1 MKKTLL
7 LMWAFVMSIVAG
19 FAQTA
24 TFDFTNPTGLT
35 PSVTPDAVKS
45 TTGVDVT
52 GKVFTDGDV
61 AFVAT
66 KGTNGARVWTAEVK
80 TETETTYAYDL
91 RVYKNGGTIT
101 ITAPS
106 PITKIDFGSSTVL
119 ATVKVG
125 TLTGTVWTGSANQV
139 VFTMTGTNKIKTVT
153 VTYGEGG
160 TEGGEGGTE
169 GGEGGTGEGG
179 TGEGGTGEGGT
190 GEGGT
195 EATTLWSESFAT
207 SLGAFTADD
216 KVLPSALTYVWSYDT
231 RGYAKASAYKS
242 ANYAAE
248 SWLISPELNCASA
261 SDLQLSFS
269 HCMGYG
275 DATRWSTDCK
285 VYVRAGE
292 TATWEEATVSAYP
305 ASDGGNWKWTDATV
319 DIAKFAGKKLQFAFV
334 YTSTDAAACTWEVK
348 NVNITGKGSI
358 GEPVV
363 VVPEYNSLTELKAAV
378 SASAT
383 AAKFNFTNLLV
394 TAVAQKGTNYS
405 VYVND
410 GTEAFLFYGTGVPN
424 CKKGDKISGSLTGE
438 LKNYYGTYEL
448 QAISSYETVTVSSS
462 DNEVVPVAKTIAELI
477 SGTATYADQSLLVK
491 LTDVR
496 FGAAALTSSAVS
508 MAQEDEVSGDDV
520 VMNLYDS
527 FGTVTSYVFNTEWP
541 CDVVGIVA
549 YRNGAPVIYPL
560 SEDDITIKSTLKDP
574 ELSWMAKSEE
584 VVYREGQTTFVMNKA
599 KSKSDAAITYESSN
613 TDAATID
620 ATGNITVV
628 GPGITTLTASV
639 ARTAT
644 YLEDVATATLYV
656 RSEGT
661 GEIGN
666 PYLTVDAICLNDGIT
681 KDDYVWVKATIMGII
696 SNTSTGAYSKI
707 EDLTEIVAT
716 NLAVGDGHDYLA
728 VQLPTGAV
736 RTALNL
742 KDNPSN
748 QGKEVWLLGQM
759 VKYCGVAGL
768 KNVKDYSFNGT
779 PVTSVGN
786 VITSEGNAPAVI
798 YTIDGVRQSKAV
810 KGFNIING
818 KKVIVK

>member
-35 PSVTPDAVKS
+35 PSVDPNPEASKGIVINDSTFTSGDVSLTVTKGSSDAVLFTKS
-45 TTGVDVT
+45 D
-52 GKVFTDGDV
+52 GKSY
-61 AFVAT
+61 
-66 KGTNGARVWTAEVK
+66 EM
-80 TETETTYAYDL
+80 
-91 RVYKNGGTIT
+91 RVYGNATTQGTIT

-106 PITKIDFGSSTVL
+106 PITKVEFVKGSKFGLSVTD
-119 ATVKVG
+119 G
-125 TLTGTVWTGSANQV
+125 TLTSTTWTGAANTI
-139 VFTMTGTNKIKTVT
+139 VFTANSRSDIASIT

-160 TEGGEGGTE
+160 TGEGGGEE
-169 GGEGGTGEGG
+169 GGGSEGGSE
-179 TGEGGTGEGGT
+179 
-190 GEGGT
+190 

-231 RGYAKASAYKS
+231 RGYAKATAYKNS
-242 ANYAAE
+242 TNYAAE
-248 SWLISPELNCASA
+248 SWFISPELNCASA
-261 SDLQLSFS
+261 TDLQLSFT
-269 HCMGYG
+269 HCMGFG
-275 DATRWSTDCK
+275 NTALWSTACK

-292 TATWEEATVSAYP
+292 TAAWEEATVSAYP
-305 ASDGGNWKWTDATV
+305 DGSKNWQWTDATV

-520 VMNLYDS
+520 VMKLYDS

-656 RSEGT
+656 RSEGEGT
-661 GEIGN
+661 IAN
-666 PYLTVDAICLNDGIT
+666 PYLTVDAISLNDGIT

-707 EDLTEIVAT
+707 EDLTEDKIVAT

-728 VQLPTGAV
+728 VQLPAGDI

-742 KDNPSN
+742 KDTPDN
-748 QGKEVWLLGQM
+748 QGKTVWLLGQM
-759 VKYCGVAGL
+759 MKYCGVPGL
-768 KNVKDYSFNGT
+768 KNVKDYSFNGV
-779 PVTSVGN
+779 PVTSVGS
-786 VITSEGNAPAVI
+786 VITSEGNAPAAI
-798 YTIDGVRQSKAV
+798 YTLDGVRQSKAV

>member
-35 PSVTPDAVKS
+35 PSVKPASDPSKGIVINDETFTSGDVSLTVTKGSSDAVLFTKVDGKS
-45 TTGVDVT
+45 Y
-52 GKVFTDGDV
+52 
-61 AFVAT
+61 
-66 KGTNGARVWTAEVK
+66 EM
-80 TETETTYAYDL
+80 
-91 RVYKNGGTIT
+91 RVYGNATTQGTIT

-106 PITKIDFGSSTVL
+106 PITKVEFVKGSKFGLSVTD
-119 ATVKVG
+119 G
-125 TLTGTVWTGSANQV
+125 TLTSTTWTGAANTI
-139 VFTMTGTNKIKTVT
+139 VFTANSRSDIASIT

-160 TEGGEGGTE
+160 TGEGGGEE
-169 GGEGGTGEGG
+169 GGGSEGGSE
-179 TGEGGTGEGGT
+179 
-190 GEGGT
+190 

-231 RGYAKASAYKS
+231 RGYAKATAYKNS
-242 ANYAAE
+242 TNYAAE
-248 SWLISPELNCASA
+248 SWFISPELNCASA
-261 SDLQLSFS
+261 TDLQLSFT
-269 HCMGYG
+269 HCMGFG
-275 DATRWSTDCK
+275 NTALWSTACK

-292 TATWEEATVSAYP
+292 TAAWEEATVSAYP
-305 ASDGGNWKWTDATV
+305 DGSKNWQWTDATV

-656 RSEGT
+656 RSEGEGT
-661 GEIGN
+661 IAN
-666 PYLTVDAICLNDGIT
+666 PYLTVDAISLNDGIT

-707 EDLTEIVAT
+707 EDLTEDKIVAT

-728 VQLPTGAV
+728 VQLPAGDI

-742 KDNPSN
+742 KDTPDN
-748 QGKEVWLLGQM
+748 QGKTVWLLGQM
-759 VKYCGVAGL
+759 MKYCGVPGL
-768 KNVKDYSFNGT
+768 KNVKDYSFNGV
-779 PVTSVGN
+779 PVTSVGS
-786 VITSEGNAPAVI
+786 VITSEGNAPAAI
-798 YTIDGVRQSKAV
+798 YTLDGVRQSKAV

>member
-35 PSVTPDAVKS
+35 PSITPSEGAS
-45 TTGVDVT
+45 TGVNVEDRTFTNNNVSISWATIDGTTTNGTKVWT
-52 GKVFTDGDV
+52 GK
-61 AFVAT
+61 
-66 KGTNGARVWTAEVK
+66 KSI
-80 TETETTYAYDL
+80 DL
-91 RVYKNGGTIT
+91 RVYKNQTMT
-101 ITAPS
+101 ITAPKA
-106 PITKIDFGSSTVL
+106 ITSITFTGSD
-119 ATVKVG
+119 VKDASMSVSEG
-125 TLTGTVWTGSANQV
+125 TFTNKVWTGSATSV
-139 VFTMTGTNKIKTVT
+139 VFTVNATLKINTIT

-160 TEGGEGGTE
+160 TGEGGEGGEGGTE
-169 GGEGGTGEGG
+169 V
-179 TGEGGTGEGGT
+179 
-190 GEGGT
+190 
-195 EATTLWSESFAT
+195 TTLWSESFAT

-269 HCMGYG
+269 HCMGHG

-305 ASDGGNWKWTDATV
+305 ASDGDNWKWTNATV
-319 DIAKFAGKKLQFAFV
+319 DIAKFAGQKLQFAFV
-334 YTSTDAAACTWEVK
+334 YTSTEAAACNWEVK
-348 NVNITGKGSI
+348 DVVITGKGSI

-363 VVPEYNSLTELKAAV
+363 TVPEYNSIAALKAAA

-394 TAVAQKGTNYS
+394 TAVVQKGTNYS
-405 VYVND
+405 VYVSD
-410 GTEAFLFYGTGVPN
+410 GTEAFLFYGTGTPN
-424 CKKGDKISGSLTGE
+424 CKAGDKISGSLTGE
-438 LKNYYGTYEL
+438 IVNFYGTDEL
-448 QAISSYETVTVSSS
+448 QAITSYETVTVASS
-462 DNEVVPVAKTIAELI
+462 DNEVVPVVKTVEELLN
-477 SGTATYADQSLLVK
+477 GAATYADQSILVK
-491 LTDVR
+491 LVDVR
-496 FGAAALTSSAVS
+496 FTANALTSKAVGMS
-508 MAQEDEVSGDDV
+508 QSDADEVNEST
-520 VMNLYDS
+520 MNLYDS
-527 FGTVTSYVFNTEWP
+527 FGVLTNYTFNTEFP

-549 YRNGAPVIYPL
+549 YRSGAPVIYPL
-560 SEDDITIKSTLKDP
+560 SEEDITIKSTLKDP
-574 ELSWMAKSEE
+574 ELAWTVPTE
-584 VVYREGQTTFVMNKA
+584 VVFYKEGTEIPVVTEA
-599 KSKSDAAITYESSN
+599 TSKSDAAITYESSN
-613 TDAATID
+613 TNVATID
-620 ATGNITVV
+620 AEGKITVV
-628 GPGITTLTASV
+628 GIGITTLKASV
-639 ARTAT
+639 ARTST
-644 YLEDVATATLYV
+644 YLEDEATATLYV

-696 SNTSTGAYSKI
+696 SDTNTGAYSKI
-707 EDLTEIVAT
+707 EDLTEDKIVAT

-728 VQLPTGAV
+728 VQLPKGAV
-736 RTALNL
+736 RDALNL
-742 KDNPSN
+742 KDNPGN
-748 QGKEVWLLGQM
+748 KGKEVWLLGQM
-759 VKYCGVAGL
+759 MKYCGVPGL
-768 KNVKDYSFNGT
+768 KNVKDYSFNGV
-779 PVTSVGN
+779 PVTSVGS

>member
-24 TFDFTNPTGLT
+24 TFDFTNPKGLT
-35 PSVTPDAVKS
+35 PSVTPSEGTSTGVNVENQTFTNNNVSISWAGIEGTT
-45 TTGVDVT
+45 TTGTKVWT
-52 GKVFTDGDV
+52 G
-61 AFVAT
+61 T
-66 KGTNGARVWTAEVK
+66 KG
-80 TETETTYAYDL
+80 YDL
-91 RVYKNGGTIT
+91 RVYQNQTMT
-101 ITAPS
+101 ITAPKA
-106 PITKIDFGSSTVL
+106 ITSITFTGSD
-119 ATVKVG
+119 VKDGSVSVSEG
-125 TLTGTVWTGSANQV
+125 TFSNKVWTGSASTV
-139 VFTMTGTNKIKTVT
+139 VFTVSATLKINTIT
-153 VTYGEGG
+153 VTYGAGEGG
-160 TEGGEGGTE
+160 GEAGGGEGGSE
-169 GGEGGTGEGG
+169 
-179 TGEGGTGEGGT
+179 
-190 GEGGT
+190 

-269 HCMGYG
+269 HCMGFG

-305 ASDGGNWKWTDATV
+305 DGSKYWQWTDATV

-438 LKNYYGTYEL
+438 IVDFYGTDEL
-448 QAISSYETVTVSSS
+448 KAITSYETVTVASS
-462 DNEVVPVAKTIAELI
+462 DNEVVPVVKTVEELR
-477 SGTATYADQSLLVK
+477 SGVATYADQSILVK
-491 LTDVR
+491 LVDVR
-496 FGAAALTSSAVS
+496 FAANALTSRAVP
-508 MAQEDEVSGDDV
+508 MTQTDADEVNEFT
-520 VMNLYDS
+520 MNLYDS
-527 FGTVTSYVFNTEWP
+527 FGVLASYTFNTEFP

-549 YRNGAPVIYPL
+549 YRDGAPVIYPL

-613 TDAATID
+613 TNVATIN
-620 ATGNITVV
+620 AEGKITVV
-628 GPGITTLTASV
+628 GTGITTLKASV

-644 YLEDVATATLYV
+644 YLEDEATATLYV

-666 PYLTVDAICLNDGIT
+666 PYLTVDAISLNDGIA
-681 KDDYVWVKATIMGII
+681 KDDYVWVKGTIMGII

-707 EDLTEIVAT
+707 EDLTEDKIVAT

-728 VQLPTGAV
+728 VQLSKGAV
-736 RTALNL
+736 RDALNL
-742 KDNPSN
+742 KDNPAN
-748 QGKEVWLLGQM
+748 QGKEVWLLGKM
-759 VKYCGVAGL
+759 AKYCGVAGL
-768 KNVKDYSFNGT
+768 KEVMDYSFNGK
-779 PVTSVGN
+779 PVTSVGS

>member
-24 TFDFTNPTGLT
+24 TFNFTNPKGLT
-35 PSVTPDAVKS
+35 PSVDPNPEASKGIVINDSTFTSGDVSLTVTKGSSDAVLFTKS
-45 TTGVDVT
+45 D
-52 GKVFTDGDV
+52 GKSY
-61 AFVAT
+61 
-66 KGTNGARVWTAEVK
+66 EM
-80 TETETTYAYDL
+80 
-91 RVYKNGGTIT
+91 RVYGNATTQGTIT

-106 PITKIDFGSSTVL
+106 PITKVEFVKGSKFGLSVTD
-119 ATVKVG
+119 G
-125 TLTGTVWTGSANQV
+125 TLTSTTWTGAANTI
-139 VFTMTGTNKIKTVT
+139 VFTANSRSDIASIT

-160 TEGGEGGTE
+160 TGEGGGEE
-169 GGEGGTGEGG
+169 GGGSE
-179 TGEGGTGEGGT
+179 
-190 GEGGT
+190 

-269 HCMGYG
+269 HCMGFG

-305 ASDGGNWKWTDATV
+305 ASDGGNWKWTNATV
-319 DIAKFAGKKLQFAFV
+319 DIAKFAGKKLQFAFA
-334 YTSTDAAACTWEVK
+334 YTSTADAACNWEVK
-348 NVNITGKGSI
+348 DVVITGKGSI

-363 VVPEYNSLTELKAAV
+363 TVPEYNSIADLKAAA

-394 TAVAQKGTNYS
+394 TAVVQKGTNYS
-405 VYVND
+405 VYVSD
-410 GTEAFLFYGTGVPN
+410 GTEAFLFYGTGTPN
-424 CKKGDKISGSLTGE
+424 CKAGDKISGSLTGE
-438 LKNYYGTYEL
+438 IKNYYGTYEL
-448 QAISSYETVTVSSS
+448 QAITSYETVTVASS
-462 DNEVVPVAKTIAELI
+462 DNEVVPVVKTVDELR
-477 SGTATYADQSLLVK
+477 SGVATYADQSILVK
-491 LTDVR
+491 LVDVR
-496 FGAAALTSSAVS
+496 FAANALTSRAVP
-508 MAQEDEVSGDDV
+508 MTQTDADEVNEFT
-520 VMNLYDS
+520 MNLYDS
-527 FGTVTSYVFNTEWP
+527 FGVLASYTFNTEFP

-549 YRNGAPVIYPL
+549 YRDGAPVIYPL
-560 SEDDITIKSTLKDP
+560 SEEDITIKSTLKDP

-628 GPGITTLTASV
+628 GPGITTLKASV

-644 YLEDVATATLYV
+644 YLEDEATATLYV

-681 KDDYVWVKATIMGII
+681 KDDYVWVKGTIMGII

-707 EDLTEIVAT
+707 EDLTEDKIVAT
-716 NLAVGDGHDYLA
+716 NLAVGDGHDYLS
-728 VQLPTGAV
+728 VQLTKGAV
-736 RTALNL
+736 RDALNL
-742 KDNPSN
+742 KDNPGN
-748 QGKEVWLLGQM
+748 QGKEVWLLGKM
-759 VKYCGVAGL
+759 AKYCGVAGL
-768 KNVKDYSFNGT
+768 KEVMDYSFNGT
-779 PVTSVGN
+779 PVTSVGS

>member
-1 MKKTLL
+1 M
-7 LMWAFVMSIVAG
+7 
-19 FAQTA
+19 
-24 TFDFTNPTGLT
+24 
-35 PSVTPDAVKS
+35 
-45 TTGVDVT
+45 
-52 GKVFTDGDV
+52 
-61 AFVAT
+61 
-66 KGTNGARVWTAEVK
+66 
-80 TETETTYAYDL
+80 TY
-91 RVYKNGGTIT
+91 
-101 ITAPS
+101 
-106 PITKIDFGSSTVL
+106 
-119 ATVKVG
+119 
-125 TLTGTVWTGSANQV
+125 
-139 VFTMTGTNKIKTVT
+139 
-153 VTYGEGG
+153 
-160 TEGGEGGTE
+160 GEGGTE

-179 TGEGGTGEGGT
+179 GEEGGGSEGGS
-190 GEGGT
+190 E

-231 RGYAKASAYKS
+231 RGYAKASAYKN

-269 HCMGYG
+269 HCMGFG

-305 ASDGGNWKWTDATV
+305 DGSKKWQWTDATV

-363 VVPEYNSLTELKAAV
+363 VVPEYNSLTELKAAA

-394 TAVAQKGTNYS
+394 TAVVQKGTNYS
-405 VYVND
+405 VYVSD
-410 GTEAFLFYGTGVPN
+410 GTEAFLFYGTGAPN
-424 CKKGDKISGSLTGE
+424 CKAGDKISGSLTGE
-438 LKNYYGTYEL
+438 IVDFYGTDEL
-448 QAISSYETVTVSSS
+448 KAITSYETVTVASS
-462 DNEVVPVAKTIAELI
+462 DNEVVPVVKTVDELV
-477 SGTATYADQSLLVK
+477 SGVATYADQSILVK
-491 LTDVR
+491 LVDVR
-496 FGAAALTSSAVS
+496 FAANALTSRAVP
-508 MAQEDEVSGDDV
+508 MTQTDADEVNEFT
-520 VMNLYDS
+520 MNLYDS
-527 FGTVTSYVFNTEWP
+527 FGVLTNYTFNTEFP

-666 PYLTVDAICLNDGIT
+666 PYLTVDAISLNDGIA
-681 KDDYVWVKATIMGII
+681 KDDYVWVKGTIMGII

-707 EDLTEIVAT
+707 EDLTEDKIVAT

-728 VQLPTGAV
+728 VQLSKGAV
-736 RTALNL
+736 RDALNL
-742 KDNPSN
+742 KDNPAN
-748 QGKEVWLLGQM
+748 QGKEVWLLGKM
-759 VKYCGVAGL
+759 AKYCGVAGL
-768 KNVKDYSFNGT
+768 KEVMDYSFNGK
-779 PVTSVGN
+779 PVTSVGS

-798 YTIDGVRQSKAV
+798 YTIDGVRQSKVV

>member
-35 PSVTPDAVKS
+35 PSITPSEGAS
-45 TTGVDVT
+45 TGVNVEDRT
-52 GKVFTDGDV
+52 FTNNNVSISWATIDG
-61 AFVAT
+61 T
-66 KGTNGARVWTAEVK
+66 TTNGTKVWTG
-80 TETETTYAYDL
+80 TSSIDL
-91 RVYKNGGTIT
+91 RVYKNQTMT
-101 ITAPS
+101 ITAPGS
-106 PITKIDFGSSTVL
+106 ITSITFTGSD
-119 ATVKVG
+119 VKDTSVSASEG
-125 TLTGTVWTGSANQV
+125 TFSNKVWTGSASTV
-139 VFTMTGTNKIKTVT
+139 VFTVSATLKINTIT
-153 VTYGEGG
+153 VTYGA
-160 TEGGEGGTE
+160 GEGGGE
-169 GGEGGTGEGG
+169 AGGGEAGGDEV
-179 TGEGGTGEGGT
+179 
-190 GEGGT
+190 
-195 EATTLWSESFAT
+195 TTLWSESFAT

-231 RGYAKASAYKS
+231 RGYAKASAYKTPT
-242 ANYAAE
+242 NYAAE

-305 ASDGGNWKWTDATV
+305 ASDGGKWQWTDATV

-334 YTSTDAAACTWEVK
+334 YTSTADAACTWEVK
-348 NVNITGKGSI
+348 DVVITGKGSI

-363 VVPEYNSLTELKAAV
+363 TVPEYNSIAELKTAA

-394 TAVAQKGTNYS
+394 TAVVQKGTNYS
-405 VYVND
+405 VYVSD
-410 GTEAFLFYGTGVPN
+410 GTEAFLFYGTGAPN
-424 CKKGDKISGSLTGE
+424 CKAGDKISGSLTGE
-438 LKNYYGTYEL
+438 IVDFYGTDEL
-448 QAISSYETVTVSSS
+448 KAITSYETVTVTSS
-462 DNEVVPVAKTIAELI
+462 DNEVVPVVKTVDELR
-477 SGTATYADQSLLVK
+477 SGVATYADQSILVK
-491 LTDVR
+491 LVDVR
-496 FGAAALTSSAVS
+496 FAANALTSRAVA
-508 MAQEDEVSGDDV
+508 MTQTDAEEVNEFT
-520 VMNLYDS
+520 MNLYDN
-527 FGTVTSYVFNTEWP
+527 FGVLTNYTFNTEFP

-656 RSEGT
+656 RSEGEGT
-661 GEIGN
+661 IAN
-666 PYLTVDAICLNDGIT
+666 PYLTVDAISLNDGIT

-707 EDLTEIVAT
+707 EDLTEDKIVAT

-728 VQLPTGAV
+728 VQLPAGDI

-742 KDNPSN
+742 KDTPDN
-748 QGKEVWLLGQM
+748 QGKTVWLLGQM
-759 VKYCGVAGL
+759 MKYCGVPGL
-768 KNVKDYSFNGT
+768 KNVKDYSFNGV
-779 PVTSVGN
+779 PVTSVGS
-786 VITSEGNAPAVI
+786 VITSEGNAPAAI
-798 YTIDGVRQSKAV
+798 YTLDGVRQSKAV

>member
-35 PSVTPDAVKS
+35 PSITPSENAS
-45 TTGVDVT
+45 TGVNVEDRTFTNNNVSISWATIDGRTTNGTKVWT
-52 GKVFTDGDV
+52 GK
-61 AFVAT
+61 
-66 KGTNGARVWTAEVK
+66 KSI
-80 TETETTYAYDL
+80 DL
-91 RVYKNGGTIT
+91 RVYKNQTMT
-101 ITAPS
+101 ITAPKA
-106 PITKIDFGSSTVL
+106 ITSITFTGSDVRDASMSVSE
-119 ATVKVG
+119 G
-125 TLTGTVWTGSANQV
+125 TFTNKVWTGSATSV
-139 VFTMTGTNKIKTVT
+139 VFTVNATLKINTIT

-160 TEGGEGGTE
+160 TGEGGEGGTE
-169 GGEGGTGEGG
+169 V
-179 TGEGGTGEGGT
+179 
-190 GEGGT
+190 
-195 EATTLWSESFAT
+195 TTLWSESFAT

-231 RGYAKASAYKS
+231 RGYAKASAYKTPT
-242 ANYAAE
+242 NYAAE

-269 HCMGYG
+269 HCMGHG

-305 ASDGGNWKWTDATV
+305 ASDGGNWKWTNATV
-319 DIAKFAGKKLQFAFV
+319 DIAKFAGQKLQFAFV
-334 YTSTDAAACTWEVK
+334 YTSTEAAACNWEVK
-348 NVNITGKGSI
+348 DVVITGKGSI

-363 VVPEYNSLTELKAAV
+363 TVPEYNSIAALKAAA

-394 TAVAQKGTNYS
+394 TAVVQKGTNYS
-405 VYVND
+405 VYVSD
-410 GTEAFLFYGTGVPN
+410 GTEAFLFYGTGTPN
-424 CKKGDKISGSLTGE
+424 CKAGDKISGSLTGE
-438 LKNYYGTYEL
+438 IVNFYGTDEL
-448 QAISSYETVTVSSS
+448 QAITSYETVTVASS
-462 DNEVVPVAKTIAELI
+462 DNEVVPVVKTVEELLN
-477 SGTATYADQSLLVK
+477 GAATYADQSILVK
-491 LTDVR
+491 LVDVR
-496 FGAAALTSSAVS
+496 FTANALTSKAVGMS
-508 MAQEDEVSGDDV
+508 QSDADEVNEST
-520 VMNLYDS
+520 MNLYDS
-527 FGTVTSYVFNTEWP
+527 FGVLTNYTFNTEFP

-549 YRNGAPVIYPL
+549 YRSGAPVIYPL
-560 SEDDITIKSTLKDP
+560 SEEDITIKSTLKDP
-574 ELSWMAKSEE
+574 ELAWTVPTE
-584 VVYREGQTTFVMNKA
+584 VVFYKEGTEIPVVTEA
-599 KSKSDAAITYESSN
+599 TSKSDAAITYESSN
-613 TDAATID
+613 TNVATID
-620 ATGNITVV
+620 AEGKITVV
-628 GPGITTLTASV
+628 GIGITTLKASV
-639 ARTAT
+639 ARTST
-644 YLEDVATATLYV
+644 YLEDEATATLYV

-696 SNTSTGAYSKI
+696 SDTNTGAYSKI

-728 VQLPTGAV
+728 VQLPKGAV
-736 RTALNL
+736 RDALNL
-742 KDNPSN
+742 KDNPGN
-748 QGKEVWLLGQM
+748 KGKEVWLLGQM
-759 VKYCGVAGL
+759 MKYCGVPGL
-768 KNVKDYSFNGT
+768 KNVKDYSFNGV
-779 PVTSVGN
+779 PVTSVGS

>member
-35 PSVTPDAVKS
+35 PSITPSEGAS
-45 TTGVDVT
+45 TGVNVEDRT
-52 GKVFTDGDV
+52 FTNNNVSISWATIDG
-61 AFVAT
+61 T
-66 KGTNGARVWTAEVK
+66 TTNGTKVWTGTK
-80 TETETTYAYDL
+80 SIDL
-91 RVYKNGGTIT
+91 RVYKNQTMT
-101 ITAPS
+101 ITAPKA
-106 PITKIDFGSSTVL
+106 ITSITFTGSD
-119 ATVKVG
+119 VKDASMSVSEG
-125 TLTGTVWTGSANQV
+125 TFTNKVWTGSASTV
-139 VFTMTGTNKIKTVT
+139 VFTVSATLKINTIT
-153 VTYGEGG
+153 VTYGA
-160 TEGGEGGTE
+160 GEGGGE
-169 GGEGGTGEGG
+169 AGGGEAGGDEV
-179 TGEGGTGEGGT
+179 
-190 GEGGT
+190 
-195 EATTLWSESFAT
+195 TTLWSESFAT

-231 RGYAKASAYKS
+231 RGYAKASAYKTPT
-242 ANYAAE
+242 NYAAE

-269 HCMGYG
+269 HCMGHG

-305 ASDGGNWKWTDATV
+305 ASDGGNWKWTNATV
-319 DIAKFAGKKLQFAFV
+319 DIAKFAGQKLQFAFV
-334 YTSTDAAACTWEVK
+334 YTSTEAAACNWEVK
-348 NVNITGKGSI
+348 DVVITGKGSI

-363 VVPEYNSLTELKAAV
+363 TVPEYNSIAALKAAA

-394 TAVAQKGTNYS
+394 TAVVQKGTNYS
-405 VYVND
+405 VYVSD
-410 GTEAFLFYGTGVPN
+410 GTEAFLFYGTGTPN
-424 CKKGDKISGSLTGE
+424 CKAGDKISGSLTGE
-438 LKNYYGTYEL
+438 IVNFYGTDEL
-448 QAISSYETVTVSSS
+448 QAITSYETVTVASS
-462 DNEVVPVAKTIAELI
+462 DNEVVPVVKTVEELLN
-477 SGTATYADQSLLVK
+477 GAATYADQSILVK
-491 LTDVR
+491 LVDVR
-496 FGAAALTSSAVS
+496 FTANALTSKAVGMS
-508 MAQEDEVSGDDV
+508 QSDADEVNEST
-520 VMNLYDS
+520 MNLYDS
-527 FGTVTSYVFNTEWP
+527 FGVLTNYTFNTEFP

-549 YRNGAPVIYPL
+549 YRSGAPVIYPL
-560 SEDDITIKSTLKDP
+560 SEEDITIKSTLKDP
-574 ELSWMAKSEE
+574 ELAWTVPTE
-584 VVYREGQTTFVMNKA
+584 VVFYKEGTEIPVVTEA
-599 KSKSDAAITYESSN
+599 TSKSDAAITYESSN
-613 TDAATID
+613 TNVATID
-620 ATGNITVV
+620 AEGKITVV
-628 GPGITTLTASV
+628 GIGITTLKASV
-639 ARTAT
+639 ARTST
-644 YLEDVATATLYV
+644 YLEDEATATLYV

-696 SNTSTGAYSKI
+696 SDTNTGAYSKI

-728 VQLPTGAV
+728 VQLPKGAV
-736 RTALNL
+736 RDALNL
-742 KDNPSN
+742 KDNPGN
-748 QGKEVWLLGQM
+748 KGKEVWLLGQM
-759 VKYCGVAGL
+759 MKYCGVPGL
-768 KNVKDYSFNGT
+768 KNVKDYSFNGV
-779 PVTSVGN
+779 PVTSVGS

>member
-7 LMWAFVMSIVAG
+7 LMWVFVMSIVAG

-24 TFDFTNPTGLT
+24 TFDFTNPKGLT
-35 PSVTPDAVKS
+35 PSVTPS
-45 TTGVDVT
+45 EGTSTGVNVENQTFTNNNVSISWAGIEGTTTNGTKVWT
-52 GKVFTDGDV
+52 GK
-61 AFVAT
+61 
-66 KGTNGARVWTAEVK
+66 KGYE
-80 TETETTYAYDL
+80 L
-91 RVYKNGGTIT
+91 RVYQNQTMT
-101 ITAPS
+101 ITAPKA
-106 PITKIDFGSSTVL
+106 ITSITFTGSD
-119 ATVKVG
+119 VKDASMSVSEG
-125 TLTGTVWTGSANQV
+125 TFSNKVWTGSASTV
-139 VFTMTGTNKIKTVT
+139 VFTVSATLKINTIT
-153 VTYGEGG
+153 VTYGA
-160 TEGGEGGTE
+160 GEGGGE
-169 GGEGGTGEGG
+169 AGGGEAGGDEV
-179 TGEGGTGEGGT
+179 
-190 GEGGT
+190 
-195 EATTLWSESFAT
+195 TTLWSESFAT

-269 HCMGYG
+269 HCMGFG

-305 ASDGGNWKWTDATV
+305 ASDGGNWKWTNATV
-319 DIAKFAGKKLQFAFV
+319 DIAKFAGQKLQFAFV
-334 YTSTDAAACTWEVK
+334 YTSTEAAACNWEVK
-348 NVNITGKGSI
+348 DVVITGKGSI

-363 VVPEYNSLTELKAAV
+363 VVPEYNSIAELKAAA

-394 TAVAQKGTNYS
+394 TAVVQKGTNYS
-405 VYVND
+405 VYVSD
-410 GTEAFLFYGTGVPN
+410 GTEAFLFYGTGTPN
-424 CKKGDKISGSLTGE
+424 CKAGDKISGSLTGE
-438 LKNYYGTYEL
+438 IVDFYGTDEL
-448 QAISSYETVTVSSS
+448 KAITSYETVTVASS
-462 DNEVVPVAKTIAELI
+462 DNEVVPVVKTVEELR
-477 SGTATYADQSLLVK
+477 SGVATYADQSILVK
-491 LTDVR
+491 LVDVR
-496 FGAAALTSSAVS
+496 FAANALTSRAVP
-508 MAQEDEVSGDDV
+508 MTQTDADEVNEFT
-520 VMNLYDS
+520 MNLYDS
-527 FGTVTSYVFNTEWP
+527 FGVLASYTFNTEFP

-644 YLEDVATATLYV
+644 YLEDVATATLYI
-656 RSEGT
+656 RSEGEGT
-661 GEIGN
+661 IAN
-666 PYLTVDAICLNDGIT
+666 PYLTVDAISLNDGLA
-681 KDDYVWVKATIMGII
+681 KDDFVWVKGTIMGII
-696 SNTSTGAYSKI
+696 SDTNTGAYSKI

-728 VQLPTGAV
+728 VQLSKGAV
-736 RTALNL
+736 RDALNL

>member
-24 TFDFTNPTGLT
+24 TFDFTNPKGLT
-35 PSVTPDAVKS
+35 PSVDPNPEASKGIVINDSTFTSGDVSLTVTKGSSDAVLFTKS
-45 TTGVDVT
+45 D
-52 GKVFTDGDV
+52 GKSY
-61 AFVAT
+61 
-66 KGTNGARVWTAEVK
+66 EM
-80 TETETTYAYDL
+80 
-91 RVYKNGGTIT
+91 RVYGNATTQGTIT

-106 PITKIDFGSSTVL
+106 PITKVEFVKGSKFGLSVTD
-119 ATVKVG
+119 G
-125 TLTGTVWTGSANQV
+125 TLTSTTWTGAANTI
-139 VFTMTGTNKIKTVT
+139 VFTANSRSDIASIT

-160 TEGGEGGTE
+160 TGEGG
-169 GGEGGTGEGG
+169 GGEAGGDEV
-179 TGEGGTGEGGT
+179 
-190 GEGGT
+190 
-195 EATTLWSESFAT
+195 TTLWSESFAT
-207 SLGAFTADD
+207 SLGAFTDDD

-231 RGYAKASAYKS
+231 RGYAKASAYKTPT
-242 ANYAAE
+242 NYAAE

-261 SDLQLSFS
+261 TDLQLSFT
-269 HCMGYG
+269 HCMGFG
-275 DATRWSTDCK
+275 NTALWSTACK

-305 ASDGGNWKWTDATV
+305 DGSKNWQWTDATV

-363 VVPEYNSLTELKAAV
+363 VVPEYNSLADLKAAV
-378 SASAT
+378 SASAA
-383 AAKFNFTNLLV
+383 AAKFNFSNLLV
-394 TAVAQKGTNYS
+394 TAVVQKGTNYS

-410 GTEAFLFYGTGVPN
+410 GTEAFLFYGTGEPN

-438 LKNYYGTYEL
+438 IVNFYGTYEL
-448 QAISSYETVTVSSS
+448 QAITSYETVTVASS

-496 FGAAALTSSAVS
+496 FAANALTSRAVP
-508 MAQEDEVSGDDV
+508 MTQTDADEVNEFT
-520 VMNLYDS
+520 MNLYDS
-527 FGTVTSYVFNTEWP
+527 FGVLTNYTFNTEFP

-549 YRNGAPVIYPL
+549 YRSGAPVIYPL
-560 SEDDITIKSTLKDP
+560 SEEDITIKSTLKDP

-613 TDAATID
+613 TNVATID
-620 ATGNITVV
+620 AEGKITVV
-628 GPGITTLTASV
+628 GIGITTLKASV
-639 ARTAT
+639 ARTST
-644 YLEDVATATLYV
+644 YLEDEATATLYV

-707 EDLTEIVAT
+707 EDLTEDKIVAT
-716 NLAVGDGHDYLA
+716 NIAVGDGHDYLA

-742 KDNPSN
+742 KDNPGN

-768 KNVKDYSFNGT
+768 KNVMDYSFNGT

-798 YTIDGVRQSKAV
+798 YTIDGVRQSKVV

>member
-35 PSVTPDAVKS
+35 PSITPSENAS
-45 TTGVDVT
+45 TGVNVEDRT
-52 GKVFTDGDV
+52 FTNNNVSISWATIDGR
-61 AFVAT
+61 T
-66 KGTNGARVWTAEVK
+66 TNGTKVWTGTK
-80 TETETTYAYDL
+80 SIDL
-91 RVYKNGGTIT
+91 RVYKNQTMT
-101 ITAPS
+101 ITAPKA
-106 PITKIDFGSSTVL
+106 ITSITFTGSDVRDASMSVSE
-119 ATVKVG
+119 G
-125 TLTGTVWTGSANQV
+125 TFTNKVWTGSATSV
-139 VFTMTGTNKIKTVT
+139 VFTVNATLKINTIT

-160 TEGGEGGTE
+160 TGEGGEGGTE
-169 GGEGGTGEGG
+169 V
-179 TGEGGTGEGGT
+179 
-190 GEGGT
+190 
-195 EATTLWSESFAT
+195 TTLWSESFAT

-269 HCMGYG
+269 HCMGHG

-305 ASDGGNWKWTDATV
+305 ASDGDNWKWTNATV
-319 DIAKFAGKKLQFAFV
+319 DIAKFAGQKLQFAFV
-334 YTSTDAAACTWEVK
+334 YTSTEAAACNWEVK
-348 NVNITGKGSI
+348 DVVITGKGSI

-363 VVPEYNSLTELKAAV
+363 TVPEYNSIAALKAAA

-394 TAVAQKGTNYS
+394 TAVVQKGTNYS
-405 VYVND
+405 VYVSD
-410 GTEAFLFYGTGVPN
+410 GTEAFLFYGTGTPN
-424 CKKGDKISGSLTGE
+424 CKAGDKISGSLTGE
-438 LKNYYGTYEL
+438 IVNFYGTDEL
-448 QAISSYETVTVSSS
+448 QAITSYETVTVASS
-462 DNEVVPVAKTIAELI
+462 DNEVVPVVKTVEELLN
-477 SGTATYADQSLLVK
+477 GAATYADQSILVK
-491 LTDVR
+491 LVDVR
-496 FGAAALTSSAVS
+496 FTANALTSKAVGMS
-508 MAQEDEVSGDDV
+508 QSDADEVNEST
-520 VMNLYDS
+520 MNLYDS
-527 FGTVTSYVFNTEWP
+527 FGVLTNYTFNTEFP

-549 YRNGAPVIYPL
+549 YRSGAPVIYPL
-560 SEDDITIKSTLKDP
+560 SEEDITIKSTLKDP
-574 ELSWMAKSEE
+574 ELAWTVPTE
-584 VVYREGQTTFVMNKA
+584 VVFYKEGTEIPVVTEA
-599 KSKSDAAITYESSN
+599 TSKSDAAITYESSN
-613 TDAATID
+613 TNVATID
-620 ATGNITVV
+620 AEGKITVV
-628 GPGITTLTASV
+628 GIGITTLKASV
-639 ARTAT
+639 ARTST
-644 YLEDVATATLYV
+644 YLEDEATATLYV

-696 SNTSTGAYSKI
+696 SDTNTGAYSKI

-728 VQLPTGAV
+728 VQLPKGAV
-736 RTALNL
+736 RDALNL
-742 KDNPSN
+742 KDNPGN
-748 QGKEVWLLGQM
+748 KGKEVWLLGQM
-759 VKYCGVAGL
+759 MKYCGVPGL
-768 KNVKDYSFNGT
+768 KNVKDYSFNGV
-779 PVTSVGN
+779 PVTSVGS

>member
-35 PSVTPDAVKS
+35 PSITPSEGASTGVNVEDRTFTNNNVSISWATIDGTT
-45 TTGVDVT
+45 TTGT
-52 GKVFTDGDV
+52 
-61 AFVAT
+61 
-66 KGTNGARVWTAEVK
+66 RVWTGTK
-80 TETETTYAYDL
+80 SIDL
-91 RVYKNGGTIT
+91 RVYKNQTMT
-101 ITAPS
+101 ITAPKA
-106 PITKIDFGSSTVL
+106 ITSITFTGSD
-119 ATVKVG
+119 VKDASMSVSEG
-125 TLTGTVWTGSANQV
+125 TFTNKVWTGSASTV
-139 VFTMTGTNKIKTVT
+139 VFTVSATLKINTIT
-153 VTYGEGG
+153 VTYGA
-160 TEGGEGGTE
+160 GEGGGE
-169 GGEGGTGEGG
+169 AGGGEAGGDEV
-179 TGEGGTGEGGT
+179 
-190 GEGGT
+190 
-195 EATTLWSESFAT
+195 TTLWSESFAT

-269 HCMGYG
+269 HCMGHG

-305 ASDGGNWKWTDATV
+305 ASDGGNWKWTNATV
-319 DIAKFAGKKLQFAFV
+319 DIAKFAGQKLQFAFV
-334 YTSTDAAACTWEVK
+334 YTSTEAAACNWEVK
-348 NVNITGKGSI
+348 DVVITGKGSI

-363 VVPEYNSLTELKAAV
+363 TVPEYNSIAALKAAA

-394 TAVAQKGTNYS
+394 TAVVQKGTNYS
-405 VYVND
+405 VYVSD
-410 GTEAFLFYGTGVPN
+410 GTEAFLFYGTGTPN
-424 CKKGDKISGSLTGE
+424 CKAGDKISGSLTGE
-438 LKNYYGTYEL
+438 IVNFYGTDEL
-448 QAISSYETVTVSSS
+448 QAITSYETVTVASS
-462 DNEVVPVAKTIAELI
+462 DNEVVPVVKTVEELLN
-477 SGTATYADQSLLVK
+477 GAATYADQSILVK
-491 LTDVR
+491 LVDVR
-496 FGAAALTSSAVS
+496 FTANALTSKAVGMS
-508 MAQEDEVSGDDV
+508 QSDADEVNEST
-520 VMNLYDS
+520 MNLYDS
-527 FGTVTSYVFNTEWP
+527 FGVLTNYTFNTEFP

-549 YRNGAPVIYPL
+549 YRSGAPVIYPL
-560 SEDDITIKSTLKDP
+560 SEEDITIKSTLKDP
-574 ELSWMAKSEE
+574 ELAWTVPTE
-584 VVYREGQTTFVMNKA
+584 VVFYKEGTEIPVVTEA
-599 KSKSDAAITYESSN
+599 TSKSDAAITYESSN
-613 TDAATID
+613 TNVATID
-620 ATGNITVV
+620 AEGKITVV
-628 GPGITTLTASV
+628 GIGITTLKASV
-639 ARTAT
+639 ARTST
-644 YLEDVATATLYV
+644 YLEDEATATLYV

-696 SNTSTGAYSKI
+696 SDTNTGAYSKI

-728 VQLPTGAV
+728 VQLPKGAV
-736 RTALNL
+736 RDALNL
-742 KDNPSN
+742 KDNPGN
-748 QGKEVWLLGQM
+748 KGKEVWLLGQM
-759 VKYCGVAGL
+759 MKYCGVPGL
-768 KNVKDYSFNGT
+768 KNVKDYSFNGV
-779 PVTSVGN
+779 PVTSVGS

>member
-35 PSVTPDAVKS
+35 PSVDPNPEASKGIVINDSTFTSGDVSLTVTKGSSDAVLFTKS
-45 TTGVDVT
+45 D
-52 GKVFTDGDV
+52 GKSY
-61 AFVAT
+61 
-66 KGTNGARVWTAEVK
+66 EM
-80 TETETTYAYDL
+80 
-91 RVYKNGGTIT
+91 RVYGNATTQGTIT

-106 PITKIDFGSSTVL
+106 PITKVEFVKGSKFGLSVTD
-119 ATVKVG
+119 G
-125 TLTGTVWTGSANQV
+125 TLTSTTWTGAANTI
-139 VFTMTGTNKIKTVT
+139 VFTANSRSDIASIT

-160 TEGGEGGTE
+160 TGEGGEGGE
-169 GGEGGTGEGG
+169 GGGDEV
-179 TGEGGTGEGGT
+179 
-190 GEGGT
+190 
-195 EATTLWSESFAT
+195 TTLWSESFAT

-231 RGYAKASAYKS
+231 RGYAKASAYKN

-269 HCMGYG
+269 HCMGHG
-275 DATRWSTDCK
+275 DVTRWSTDCK

-305 ASDGGNWKWTDATV
+305 ASDGGNWKWANATV

-334 YTSTDAAACTWEVK
+334 YTSTEAAACTWEVK
-348 NVNITGKGSI
+348 DVNITGKGSI

-520 VMNLYDS
+520 VMNLYDN

-639 ARTAT
+639 ARTTT

-661 GEIGN
+661 GVISN
-666 PYLTVDAICLNDGIT
+666 PYLTVDAISLNDGIA
-681 KDDYVWVKATIMGII
+681 KDDYVWVKGTIMGII

-728 VQLPTGAV
+728 VQLPKGAV
-736 RTALNL
+736 RDALNL
-742 KDNPSN
+742 KDNPGN
-748 QGKEVWLLGQM
+748 QGKEVWLLGKM
-759 VKYCGVAGL
+759 AKYCGVAGL
-768 KNVKDYSFNGT
+768 KEVMDYSFNGV
-779 PVTSVGN
+779 PVTSVGS

-798 YTIDGVRQSKAV
+798 YTLDGVRQSKAV

>member
-35 PSVTPDAVKS
+35 PPVTPAEAASSGVNVEDQTFTNNNVSISWAGIEG
-45 TTGVDVT
+45 TTTNGTKVWT
-52 GKVFTDGDV
+52 G
-61 AFVAT
+61 T
-66 KGTNGARVWTAEVK
+66 KG
-80 TETETTYAYDL
+80 YDL
-91 RVYKNGGTIT
+91 RVYKNQTMT
-101 ITAPS
+101 ITAPKA
-106 PITKIDFGSSTVL
+106 ITSITFTGSD
-119 ATVKVG
+119 VKDGSVSVSEG
-125 TLTGTVWTGSANQV
+125 TFSNKVWTGSASTV
-139 VFTMTGTNKIKTVT
+139 VFTVSATLKINTIT
-153 VTYGEGG
+153 VTYGA
-160 TEGGEGGTE
+160 GEGGGE
-169 GGEGGTGEGG
+169 AGGGEAGGDEV
-179 TGEGGTGEGGT
+179 
-190 GEGGT
+190 
-195 EATTLWSESFAT
+195 TTLWSESFAT

-269 HCMGYG
+269 HCMGFG

-305 ASDGGNWKWTDATV
+305 ASDGGNWQWTNATV

-334 YTSTDAAACTWEVK
+334 YTSTEAAACNWEVK
-348 NVNITGKGSI
+348 DVVITGKGSI

-363 VVPEYNSLTELKAAV
+363 TVPEYNSIAALKAAA

-394 TAVAQKGTNYS
+394 TAVVQKGTNYS

-410 GTEAFLFYGTGVPN
+410 GTEAFLFYGTGTPN
-424 CKKGDKISGSLTGE
+424 CKAGDKISGSLTGE
-438 LKNYYGTYEL
+438 IVDFYGTDEL
-448 QAISSYETVTVSSS
+448 KAITSYETVTVTSS
-462 DNEVVPVAKTIAELI
+462 DNEVVPVVKTVEELL
-477 SGTATYADQSLLVK
+477 SGVATYADQSILVK
-491 LTDVR
+491 LVDVR
-496 FGAAALTSSAVS
+496 FAANALTSRAVT
-508 MAQEDEVSGDDV
+508 MTQTDADEVNEFP
-520 VMNLYDS
+520 MNLYDN
-527 FGTVTSYVFNTEWP
+527 FGVLTNYTFNTEFP

-707 EDLTEIVAT
+707 EDLTEDKIVAT

-728 VQLPTGAV
+728 VQLSKGAV
-736 RTALNL
+736 RDALNL
-742 KDNPSN
+742 KDNPGN
-748 QGKEVWLLGQM
+748 QGKEVWLLGKM
-759 VKYCGVAGL
+759 AKYCGVAGL
-768 KNVKDYSFNGT
+768 KEVMDYSFNGK
-779 PVTSVGN
+779 PVTSVGS

>member
-24 TFDFTNPTGLT
+24 TFDFTNPKGLT
-35 PSVTPDAVKS
+35 PSITPLEGAS
-45 TTGVDVT
+45 TGVNVEDRT
-52 GKVFTDGDV
+52 FTNNNVSISWATIDG
-61 AFVAT
+61 T
-66 KGTNGARVWTAEVK
+66 TTNGTKVWTGTK
-80 TETETTYAYDL
+80 SIDL
-91 RVYKNGGTIT
+91 RVYKNQTMT
-101 ITAPS
+101 ITAPKA
-106 PITKIDFGSSTVL
+106 ITSITFTGSD
-119 ATVKVG
+119 VKDASMSVSEG
-125 TLTGTVWTGSANQV
+125 TFTNKVWTGSATSV
-139 VFTMTGTNKIKTVT
+139 VFTVTATLKINTIT
-153 VTYGEGG
+153 VTYGAGEG
-160 TEGGEGGTE
+160 GGEGGTE
-169 GGEGGTGEGG
+169 V
-179 TGEGGTGEGGT
+179 
-190 GEGGT
+190 
-195 EATTLWSESFAT
+195 TTLWSESFAT

-269 HCMGYG
+269 HCMGHG

-305 ASDGGNWKWTDATV
+305 ASDGGNWKWTNATV
-319 DIAKFAGKKLQFAFV
+319 DIAKFAGQKLQFAFV
-334 YTSTDAAACTWEVK
+334 YTSTEAAACNWEVK
-348 NVNITGKGSI
+348 DVVITGKGSI

-363 VVPEYNSLTELKAAV
+363 TVPEYNSIAALKAAA

-394 TAVAQKGTNYS
+394 TAVVQKGTNYS
-405 VYVND
+405 VYVSD
-410 GTEAFLFYGTGVPN
+410 GTEAFLFYGTGTPN
-424 CKKGDKISGSLTGE
+424 CKAGDKISGSLTGE
-438 LKNYYGTYEL
+438 IVNFYGTDEL
-448 QAISSYETVTVSSS
+448 QAITSYETVTVASS
-462 DNEVVPVAKTIAELI
+462 DNEVVPVVKTVEELLN
-477 SGTATYADQSLLVK
+477 GAATYADQSILVK
-491 LTDVR
+491 LVDVR
-496 FGAAALTSSAVS
+496 FTANALTSKAVGMS
-508 MAQEDEVSGDDV
+508 QSDADEVNEST
-520 VMNLYDS
+520 MNLYDS
-527 FGTVTSYVFNTEWP
+527 FGVLTNYTFNTEFP

-549 YRNGAPVIYPL
+549 YRSGAPVIYPL
-560 SEDDITIKSTLKDP
+560 SEEDITIKSTLKDP
-574 ELSWMAKSEE
+574 ELAWTVPTE
-584 VVYREGQTTFVMNKA
+584 VVFYKEGTEIPVVTEA
-599 KSKSDAAITYESSN
+599 TSKSDAAITYESSN
-613 TDAATID
+613 TNVATID
-620 ATGNITVV
+620 AKGKITVV
-628 GPGITTLTASV
+628 GIGITTLKASV
-639 ARTAT
+639 ARTST
-644 YLEDVATATLYV
+644 YLEDEATATLYV

-696 SNTSTGAYSKI
+696 SDTNTGAYSKI

-728 VQLPTGAV
+728 VQLPKGAV
-736 RTALNL
+736 RDALNL
-742 KDNPSN
+742 KDNPGN

-759 VKYCGVAGL
+759 MKYCGVPGL
-768 KNVKDYSFNGT
+768 KNVKDYSFNGV
-779 PVTSVGN
+779 PVTSVGS

>member
-35 PSVTPDAVKS
+35 PSVTPS
-45 TTGVDVT
+45 EGTSTGVNVENQAFTNNNVSISWAGIEGTTTNGTKVWT
-52 GKVFTDGDV
+52 G
-61 AFVAT
+61 T
-66 KGTNGARVWTAEVK
+66 KG
-80 TETETTYAYDL
+80 YDL
-91 RVYKNGGTIT
+91 RVYQNQTMT
-101 ITAPS
+101 ITAPEA
-106 PITKIDFGSSTVL
+106 ITSITFTGSDIKDTSVS
-119 ATVKVG
+119 ASEG
-125 TLTGTVWTGSANQV
+125 TFTNKVWTGSATSV
-139 VFTMTGTNKIKTVT
+139 VFTVTATLKINTIT
-153 VTYGEGG
+153 VTYGA
-160 TEGGEGGTE
+160 GEGGGE
-169 GGEGGTGEGG
+169 AGGDEV
-179 TGEGGTGEGGT
+179 
-190 GEGGT
+190 
-195 EATTLWSESFAT
+195 TTLWSESFAT

-269 HCMGYG
+269 HCMGFG
-275 DATRWSTDCK
+275 NTALWSTACK

-292 TATWEEATVSAYP
+292 TAAWEEATVSAYP
-305 ASDGGNWKWTDATV
+305 DGSKNWQWTDATV

-363 VVPEYNSLTELKAAV
+363 VVPEYNSIADLKAAV
-378 SASAT
+378 SSSAT

-394 TAVAQKGTNYS
+394 TAVVQKGTNYS
-405 VYVND
+405 VYVSD
-410 GTEAFLFYGTGVPN
+410 GTEAFLFYGTGAPN
-424 CKKGDKISGSLTGE
+424 CKAGDKISGSLTGE
-438 LKNYYGTYEL
+438 IVNYFGTYEL
-448 QAISSYETVTVSSS
+448 KAITSYETVTVASS
-462 DNEVVPVAKTIAELI
+462 DNEVVPVVKTAEELLN
-477 SGTATYADQSLLVK
+477 GAATYADQSILVK
-491 LTDVR
+491 LVDVR
-496 FGAAALTSSAVS
+496 FTANALTSKAVGMS
-508 MAQEDEVSGDDV
+508 QSDADEVNEST
-520 VMNLYDS
+520 MNLYDS
-527 FGTVTSYVFNTEWP
+527 FGVLTNYTFNTEFP

-549 YRNGAPVIYPL
+549 YRSGAPVIYPL
-560 SEDDITIKSTLKDP
+560 SEEDITIKSTLKDP

-656 RSEGT
+656 RSEGEGT
-661 GEIGN
+661 IAN
-666 PYLTVDAICLNDGIT
+666 PYLTVDAISLNDGLA
-681 KDDYVWVKATIMGII
+681 KDDFVWVKGTIMGII
-696 SNTSTGAYSKI
+696 SNTNTGAYSKI
-707 EDLTEIVAT
+707 EDLEADKIVAT

-728 VQLPTGAV
+728 VQLPAGDI

-742 KDNPSN
+742 KDTPDN

-779 PVTSVGN
+779 PVTSVGS

-798 YTIDGVRQSKAV
+798 YTIDGVRQSKVV

>member
-35 PSVTPDAVKS
+35 PPVTPSEGAS
-45 TTGVDVT
+45 TGVNVENQT
-52 GKVFTDGDV
+52 FTNNNVSISWAGIEG
-61 AFVAT
+61 T
-66 KGTNGARVWTAEVK
+66 TTNGTKVWTGTK
-80 TETETTYAYDL
+80 SYDL
-91 RVYKNGGTIT
+91 RVYKNQTMT
-101 ITAPS
+101 ITAPKA
-106 PITKIDFGSSTVL
+106 ITSITFTGSD
-119 ATVKVG
+119 VKDASMSVSEG
-125 TLTGTVWTGSANQV
+125 TFTNKVWTGSATSV
-139 VFTMTGTNKIKTVT
+139 VFTVTATLKINTIT

-160 TEGGEGGTE
+160 TGEGGEGGE
-169 GGEGGTGEGG
+169 GGGDEV
-179 TGEGGTGEGGT
+179 
-190 GEGGT
+190 
-195 EATTLWSESFAT
+195 TTLWSESFAT

-231 RGYAKASAYKS
+231 RGYAKASAYKN

-269 HCMGYG
+269 HCMGHG

-305 ASDGGNWKWTDATV
+305 ASDGGNWQWTDATV
-319 DIAKFAGKKLQFAFV
+319 DIAKFAGQKLQFAFV

-462 DNEVVPVAKTIAELI
+462 DNEVVPVVKTAEELLN
-477 SGTATYADQSLLVK
+477 GAATYADQSILVK
-491 LTDVR
+491 LVDVR
-496 FGAAALTSSAVS
+496 FAANALTNRAVT
-508 MAQEDEVSGDDV
+508 MTQTDADEVNEFT
-520 VMNLYDS
+520 MNLYDS
-527 FGTVTSYVFNTEWP
+527 
-541 CDVVGIVA
+541 
-549 YRNGAPVIYPL
+549 
-560 SEDDITIKSTLKDP
+560 
-574 ELSWMAKSEE
+574 
-584 VVYREGQTTFVMNKA
+584 
-599 KSKSDAAITYESSN
+599 
-613 TDAATID
+613 
-620 ATGNITVV
+620 
-628 GPGITTLTASV
+628 
-639 ARTAT
+639 
-644 YLEDVATATLYV
+644 
-656 RSEGT
+656 
-661 GEIGN
+661 
-666 PYLTVDAICLNDGIT
+666 
-681 KDDYVWVKATIMGII
+681 
-696 SNTSTGAYSKI
+696 
-707 EDLTEIVAT
+707 
-716 NLAVGDGHDYLA
+716 
-728 VQLPTGAV
+728 
-736 RTALNL
+736 
-742 KDNPSN
+742 
-748 QGKEVWLLGQM
+748 
-759 VKYCGVAGL
+759 
-768 KNVKDYSFNGT
+768 
-779 PVTSVGN
+779 
-786 VITSEGNAPAVI
+786 
-798 YTIDGVRQSKAV
+798 
-810 KGFNIING
+810 
-818 KKVIVK
+818 

>member
-35 PSVTPDAVKS
+35 PSITPSEGAS
-45 TTGVDVT
+45 TGVNVEDRTFTNNNVSISWATIDGRTTNGTKVWT
-52 GKVFTDGDV
+52 GK
-61 AFVAT
+61 
-66 KGTNGARVWTAEVK
+66 KSI
-80 TETETTYAYDL
+80 DL
-91 RVYKNGGTIT
+91 RVYKNQTMT
-101 ITAPS
+101 ITAPKA
-106 PITKIDFGSSTVL
+106 ITSITFTGSDVRDASMSVSE
-119 ATVKVG
+119 G
-125 TLTGTVWTGSANQV
+125 TFTNKVWTGSATSV
-139 VFTMTGTNKIKTVT
+139 VFTVNATLKINTIT

-160 TEGGEGGTE
+160 TGEGGEGGEGGTE
-169 GGEGGTGEGG
+169 V
-179 TGEGGTGEGGT
+179 
-190 GEGGT
+190 
-195 EATTLWSESFAT
+195 TTLWSESFAT

-231 RGYAKASAYKS
+231 RGYAKASAYKTPT
-242 ANYAAE
+242 NYAAE

-269 HCMGYG
+269 HCMGHG

-305 ASDGGNWKWTDATV
+305 ASDGGNWKWTNATV
-319 DIAKFAGKKLQFAFV
+319 DIAKFAGQKLQFAFV
-334 YTSTDAAACTWEVK
+334 YTSTEAAACNWEVK
-348 NVNITGKGSI
+348 DVVITGKGSI

-363 VVPEYNSLTELKAAV
+363 TVPEYNSIAALKAAA

-394 TAVAQKGTNYS
+394 TAVVQKGTNYS
-405 VYVND
+405 VYVSD
-410 GTEAFLFYGTGVPN
+410 GTEAFLFYGTGTPN
-424 CKKGDKISGSLTGE
+424 CKAGDKISGSLTGE
-438 LKNYYGTYEL
+438 IVNFYGTDEL
-448 QAISSYETVTVSSS
+448 QAITSYETVTVASS
-462 DNEVVPVAKTIAELI
+462 DNEVVPVVKTVEELLN
-477 SGTATYADQSLLVK
+477 GAATYADQSILVK
-491 LTDVR
+491 LVDVR
-496 FGAAALTSSAVS
+496 FTANALTSKAVGMS
-508 MAQEDEVSGDDV
+508 QSDADEVNEST
-520 VMNLYDS
+520 MNLYDS
-527 FGTVTSYVFNTEWP
+527 FGVLTNYTFNTEFP

-549 YRNGAPVIYPL
+549 YRSGAPVIYPL
-560 SEDDITIKSTLKDP
+560 SEEDITIKSTLKDP
-574 ELSWMAKSEE
+574 ELAWTVPTE
-584 VVYREGQTTFVMNKA
+584 VVFYKEGTEIPVVTEA
-599 KSKSDAAITYESSN
+599 TSKSDAAITYESSN
-613 TDAATID
+613 TNVATID
-620 ATGNITVV
+620 AEGKITVV
-628 GPGITTLTASV
+628 GIGITTLKASV
-639 ARTAT
+639 ARTST
-644 YLEDVATATLYV
+644 YLEDEATATLYV

-696 SNTSTGAYSKI
+696 SDTNTGAYSKI

-728 VQLPTGAV
+728 VQLPKGAV
-736 RTALNL
+736 RDALNL
-742 KDNPSN
+742 KDNPGN
-748 QGKEVWLLGQM
+748 KDKEVWLLGQM
-759 VKYCGVAGL
+759 MKYCGVPGL
-768 KNVKDYSFNGT
+768 KNVKDYSFNGV
-779 PVTSVGN
+779 PVTSVGS

>member
-35 PSVTPDAVKS
+35 PSITPSEGAS
-45 TTGVDVT
+45 TGVNVEDRTFTNNNVSISWATIDGRTTNGTKVWT
-52 GKVFTDGDV
+52 GK
-61 AFVAT
+61 
-66 KGTNGARVWTAEVK
+66 KSI
-80 TETETTYAYDL
+80 DL
-91 RVYKNGGTIT
+91 RVYKNQTMT
-101 ITAPS
+101 ITAPKA
-106 PITKIDFGSSTVL
+106 ITSITFTGSDVRDASMSVSE
-119 ATVKVG
+119 G
-125 TLTGTVWTGSANQV
+125 TFTNKVWTGSATSV
-139 VFTMTGTNKIKTVT
+139 VFTVNATLKINTIT

-160 TEGGEGGTE
+160 TGEGGEGGTE
-169 GGEGGTGEGG
+169 V
-179 TGEGGTGEGGT
+179 
-190 GEGGT
+190 
-195 EATTLWSESFAT
+195 TTLWSESFAT

-231 RGYAKASAYKS
+231 RGYAKASAYKTPT
-242 ANYAAE
+242 NYAAE

-269 HCMGYG
+269 HCMGHG

-305 ASDGGNWKWTDATV
+305 ASDGGNWKWTNATV
-319 DIAKFAGKKLQFAFV
+319 DIAKFAGQKLQFAFV
-334 YTSTDAAACTWEVK
+334 YTSTEAAACNWEVK
-348 NVNITGKGSI
+348 DVVITGKGSI

-363 VVPEYNSLTELKAAV
+363 TVPEYNSIAALKAAA

-438 LKNYYGTYEL
+438 IVNFYGTDEL
-448 QAISSYETVTVSSS
+448 QAITSYETVTVASS
-462 DNEVVPVAKTIAELI
+462 DNEVVPVVKTVEELLN
-477 SGTATYADQSLLVK
+477 GAATYADQSILVK
-491 LTDVR
+491 LVDVR
-496 FGAAALTSSAVS
+496 FTANALTSKAVGMS
-508 MAQEDEVSGDDV
+508 QSDADEVNEST
-520 VMNLYDS
+520 MNLYDS
-527 FGTVTSYVFNTEWP
+527 FGVLTNYTFNTEFP

-549 YRNGAPVIYPL
+549 YRSGAPVIYPL
-560 SEDDITIKSTLKDP
+560 SEEDITIKSTLKDP
-574 ELSWMAKSEE
+574 ELAWTVPTE
-584 VVYREGQTTFVMNKA
+584 VVFYKEGTEIPVVTEA
-599 KSKSDAAITYESSN
+599 TSKSDAAITYESSN
-613 TDAATID
+613 TNVATID
-620 ATGNITVV
+620 AEGKITVV
-628 GPGITTLTASV
+628 GIGITTLKASV
-639 ARTAT
+639 ARTST
-644 YLEDVATATLYV
+644 YLEDEATATLYV

-696 SNTSTGAYSKI
+696 SDTNTGAYSKI

-728 VQLPTGAV
+728 VQLPKGAV
-736 RTALNL
+736 RDALNL
-742 KDNPSN
+742 KDNPGN
-748 QGKEVWLLGQM
+748 KGKEVWLLGQM
-759 VKYCGVAGL
+759 MKYCGVPGL
-768 KNVKDYSFNGT
+768 KNVKDYSFNGV
-779 PVTSVGN
+779 PVTSVGS

>member
-35 PSVTPDAVKS
+35 PSITPSEGAS
-45 TTGVDVT
+45 TGVNVEDRT
-52 GKVFTDGDV
+52 FTNNNVSISWATIDG
-61 AFVAT
+61 T
-66 KGTNGARVWTAEVK
+66 TTNGTKVWTGTK
-80 TETETTYAYDL
+80 SIDL
-91 RVYKNGGTIT
+91 RVYKNQTMT
-101 ITAPS
+101 ITAPKA
-106 PITKIDFGSSTVL
+106 ITSITFTGSD
-119 ATVKVG
+119 VKDASMSVSEG
-125 TLTGTVWTGSANQV
+125 TFTNKVWTGSATSV
-139 VFTMTGTNKIKTVT
+139 VFTVTATLKINTIT
-153 VTYGEGG
+153 VTYGAGEGGGEAGGGEAGG
-160 TEGGEGGTE
+160 TEV
-169 GGEGGTGEGG
+169 
-179 TGEGGTGEGGT
+179 
-190 GEGGT
+190 
-195 EATTLWSESFAT
+195 TTLWSESFAT

-269 HCMGYG
+269 HCMGHG

-305 ASDGGNWKWTDATV
+305 ASDGGNWKWTNATV

-334 YTSTDAAACTWEVK
+334 YTSTEAAACNWEVK
-348 NVNITGKGSI
+348 DVVITGKGSI

-363 VVPEYNSLTELKAAV
+363 TVPEYNSIAALKAAA

-394 TAVAQKGTNYS
+394 TAVVQKGTNYS
-405 VYVND
+405 VYVSD
-410 GTEAFLFYGTGVPN
+410 GTEAFLFYGTGTPN
-424 CKKGDKISGSLTGE
+424 CKAGDKISGSLTGE
-438 LKNYYGTYEL
+438 IVNFYGTDEL
-448 QAISSYETVTVSSS
+448 QAITSYETVTVASS
-462 DNEVVPVAKTIAELI
+462 DNEVVPVVKTVEELLN
-477 SGTATYADQSLLVK
+477 GAATYADQSILVK
-491 LTDVR
+491 LVDVR
-496 FGAAALTSSAVS
+496 FTANALTSKAVGMS
-508 MAQEDEVSGDDV
+508 QSDADEVNEST
-520 VMNLYDS
+520 MNLYDS
-527 FGTVTSYVFNTEWP
+527 FGVLTNYTFNTEFP

-549 YRNGAPVIYPL
+549 YRSGAPVIYPL
-560 SEDDITIKSTLKDP
+560 SEEDITIKSTLKDP
-574 ELSWMAKSEE
+574 ELAWTVPTE
-584 VVYREGQTTFVMNKA
+584 VVFYKEGTEIPVVTEA
-599 KSKSDAAITYESSN
+599 TSKSDAAITYESSN
-613 TDAATID
+613 TNVATID
-620 ATGNITVV
+620 AEGKITVV
-628 GPGITTLTASV
+628 GIGITTLKASV
-639 ARTAT
+639 ARTST
-644 YLEDVATATLYV
+644 YLEDEATATLYV

-696 SNTSTGAYSKI
+696 SDTNTGAYSKI

-728 VQLPTGAV
+728 VQLPKGAV
-736 RTALNL
+736 RDALNL
-742 KDNPSN
+742 KDNPGN

-759 VKYCGVAGL
+759 MKYCGVPGL
-768 KNVKDYSFNGT
+768 KNVKDYSFNGV
-779 PVTSVGN
+779 PVTSVGS

>member
-35 PSVTPDAVKS
+35 PSITPSENAS
-45 TTGVDVT
+45 TGVNVEDRT
-52 GKVFTDGDV
+52 FTNNNVSISWATIDGE
-61 AFVAT
+61 T
-66 KGTNGARVWTAEVK
+66 TNGTKVWTGTK
-80 TETETTYAYDL
+80 SIDL
-91 RVYKNGGTIT
+91 RVYKNQTMT
-101 ITAPS
+101 ITAPKA
-106 PITKIDFGSSTVL
+106 ITSITFTGSD
-119 ATVKVG
+119 VKDASMSVSEG
-125 TLTGTVWTGSANQV
+125 TFTNKVWTGSATSV
-139 VFTMTGTNKIKTVT
+139 VFTVNATLKINTIT

-160 TEGGEGGTE
+160 TGEGGEGGEGGTE
-169 GGEGGTGEGG
+169 V
-179 TGEGGTGEGGT
+179 
-190 GEGGT
+190 
-195 EATTLWSESFAT
+195 TTLWSESFAT

-269 HCMGYG
+269 HCMGHG

-305 ASDGGNWKWTDATV
+305 ASDGGNWKWTNATV
-319 DIAKFAGKKLQFAFV
+319 DIAKFAGQKLQFAFV
-334 YTSTDAAACTWEVK
+334 YTSTEAAACNWEVK
-348 NVNITGKGSI
+348 DVVITGKGSI

-363 VVPEYNSLTELKAAV
+363 TVPEYNSIAALKAAA

-394 TAVAQKGTNYS
+394 TAVVQKGTNYS
-405 VYVND
+405 VYVSD
-410 GTEAFLFYGTGVPN
+410 GTEAFLFYGTGTPN
-424 CKKGDKISGSLTGE
+424 CKAGDKISGSLTGE
-438 LKNYYGTYEL
+438 IVNFYGTDEL
-448 QAISSYETVTVSSS
+448 QAITSYETVTVASS
-462 DNEVVPVAKTIAELI
+462 DNEVVPVVKTVEELLN
-477 SGTATYADQSLLVK
+477 GAATYADQSILVK
-491 LTDVR
+491 LVDVR
-496 FGAAALTSSAVS
+496 FTANALTSKAVGMS
-508 MAQEDEVSGDDV
+508 QSDADEVNEST
-520 VMNLYDS
+520 MNLYDS
-527 FGTVTSYVFNTEWP
+527 FGVLTNYTFNTEFP

-549 YRNGAPVIYPL
+549 YRSGAPVIYPL
-560 SEDDITIKSTLKDP
+560 SEEDITIKSTLKDP
-574 ELSWMAKSEE
+574 ELAWTVPTE
-584 VVYREGQTTFVMNKA
+584 VVFYKEGTEIPVVTEA
-599 KSKSDAAITYESSN
+599 TSKSDAAITYESSN
-613 TDAATID
+613 TNVATID
-620 ATGNITVV
+620 AEGKITVV
-628 GPGITTLTASV
+628 GIGITTLKASV
-639 ARTAT
+639 ARTST
-644 YLEDVATATLYV
+644 YLEDEATATLYV

-696 SNTSTGAYSKI
+696 SDTNTGAYSKI

-728 VQLPTGAV
+728 VQLPKGAV
-736 RTALNL
+736 RVALNL
-742 KDNPSN
+742 KDNPGNKS
-748 QGKEVWLLGQM
+748 KEVWLLGQM
-759 VKYCGVAGL
+759 MKYCGVPGL
-768 KNVKDYSFNGT
+768 KNVKDYSFNGV
-779 PVTSVGN
+779 PVTSVGS

>member
-1 MKKTLL
+1 M
-7 LMWAFVMSIVAG
+7 
-19 FAQTA
+19 
-24 TFDFTNPTGLT
+24 
-35 PSVTPDAVKS
+35 TPDAVKS
-45 TTGVDVT
+45 TTGVDVSDQ
-52 GKVFTDGDV
+52 VFNDGDV
-61 AFVAT
+61 TFVAT
-66 KGTNGARVWTAEVK
+66 RGTNAARVWTAEVK
-80 TETETTYAYDL
+80 TETDTTYAYDL
-91 RVYKNGGTIT
+91 RVYRKGGTIT

-119 ATVKVG
+119 ATVEVG
-125 TLTGTVWTGSANQV
+125 TLTGTVWTGSANHV
-139 VFTMTGTNKIKTVT
+139 VFTMTDTNKIKTVT

-160 TEGGEGGTE
+160 TEGGEGGT
-169 GGEGGTGEGG
+169 GEGGGEAGG
-179 TGEGGTGEGGT
+179 GEAGGGEAGGD
-190 GEGGT
+190 EV
-195 EATTLWSESFAT
+195 TTLWSESFAT

-231 RGYAKASAYKS
+231 RGYAKASAYKTPT
-242 ANYAAE
+242 NYAAE

-261 SDLQLSFS
+261 TDLQLSFT
-269 HCMGYG
+269 HCMGFG
-275 DATRWSTDCK
+275 NTALWSTDCK

-305 ASDGGNWKWTDATV
+305 ASDGGNWQWANATV
-319 DIAKFAGKKLQFAFV
+319 DIAKFAGQKLQFAFV

-363 VVPEYNSLTELKAAV
+363 VVPEYNSIAELKAAV
-378 SASAT
+378 GASAT

-394 TAVAQKGTNYS
+394 TAVVQKGTNYS

-462 DNEVVPVAKTIAELI
+462 DNEVVPVVKTVEELL
-477 SGTATYADQSLLVK
+477 SGVATYADQSILVK
-491 LTDVR
+491 LVDVR
-496 FGAAALTSSAVS
+496 FAANALTSRAVT
-508 MAQEDEVSGDDV
+508 MTQTDADEVNEFP
-520 VMNLYDS
+520 MNLYDS
-527 FGTVTSYVFNTEWP
+527 FGVLTNYTFNTEFP

-656 RSEGT
+656 RSEGEGT
-661 GEIGN
+661 IAN
-666 PYLTVDAICLNDGIT
+666 PYLTVDAISLNDGLA
-681 KDDYVWVKATIMGII
+681 KDDYVWVKGTIMGII
-696 SNTSTGAYSKI
+696 SDTNTGAYSKI
-707 EDLTEIVAT
+707 EDLTEDKIVAT

-728 VQLPTGAV
+728 VQLPAGDI

-742 KDNPSN
+742 KDTPDN
-748 QGKEVWLLGQM
+748 QGKTVWLLGQM
-759 VKYCGVAGL
+759 MKYCGVPGL
-768 KNVKDYSFNGT
+768 KNVKDYSFNGV
-779 PVTSVGN
+779 PVTSVGS
-786 VITSEGNAPAVI
+786 VITSEGNAPAAI
-798 YTIDGVRQSKAV
+798 YTLDGVRQSKAV

>member
-24 TFDFTNPTGLT
+24 TFDFTNPKGLT
-35 PSVTPDAVKS
+35 PSVDPNPEASKGIVINDETFTSGDVSLIVTKGSSDAVLFTKS
-45 TTGVDVT
+45 D
-52 GKVFTDGDV
+52 GKSY
-61 AFVAT
+61 
-66 KGTNGARVWTAEVK
+66 EM
-80 TETETTYAYDL
+80 
-91 RVYKNGGTIT
+91 RVYGNATTQGTIT

-106 PITKIDFGSSTVL
+106 PITKVEFVKGSKFGLSVTD
-119 ATVKVG
+119 G
-125 TLTGTVWTGSANQV
+125 TLTSTTWTGAANTI
-139 VFTMTGTNKIKTVT
+139 VFTANSRSDIASIT

-160 TEGGEGGTE
+160 TGEGGGEE
-169 GGEGGTGEGG
+169 GGGSEGGSE
-179 TGEGGTGEGGT
+179 
-190 GEGGT
+190 

-248 SWLISPELNCASA
+248 SWFISPELNCASA
-261 SDLQLSFS
+261 TDLQLSFT
-269 HCMGYG
+269 HCMGFG
-275 DATRWSTDCK
+275 NTALWSTACK

-292 TATWEEATVSAYP
+292 TAAWEEATVSAYP
-305 ASDGGNWKWTDATV
+305 DGSKNWQWTDATV

-363 VVPEYNSLTELKAAV
+363 TVPEYNSIAELKTAA

-438 LKNYYGTYEL
+438 IVNFYGTDEL
-448 QAISSYETVTVSSS
+448 QAITSYETVTVASS
-462 DNEVVPVAKTIAELI
+462 DNEVVPVVKTVEELI
-477 SGTATYADQSLLVK
+477 NGAATYADQSILVK
-491 LTDVR
+491 LVDVR
-496 FGAAALTSSAVS
+496 FAANALTSRAVT
-508 MAQEDEVSGDDV
+508 MTQTDADEVNEFP
-520 VMNLYDS
+520 MNLYDS
-527 FGTVTSYVFNTEWP
+527 FGVLTNYTFNTEFP

-661 GEIGN
+661 GVISN
-666 PYLTVDAICLNDGIT
+666 PYLTVDAISLNDGLA
-681 KDDYVWVKATIMGII
+681 KDDFVWVKGTIMGII

-707 EDLTEIVAT
+707 EDLEADKIVAT

-728 VQLPTGAV
+728 VQLPAGDV
-736 RTALNL
+736 RAALNL
-742 KDNPSN
+742 QDNPGN

-779 PVTSVGN
+779 PVTSIGS

-798 YTIDGVRQSKAV
+798 YTIDGVRQSKVV

>member
-35 PSVTPDAVKS
+35 PSITPSEGAS
-45 TTGVDVT
+45 TGVNVEDRTFTNNNVSISWATIDGTTTNGTKVWT
-52 GKVFTDGDV
+52 GK
-61 AFVAT
+61 
-66 KGTNGARVWTAEVK
+66 KSI
-80 TETETTYAYDL
+80 DL
-91 RVYKNGGTIT
+91 RVYKNQTMT
-101 ITAPS
+101 ITAPKA
-106 PITKIDFGSSTVL
+106 ITSITFTGSDVRDASMSVSE
-119 ATVKVG
+119 G
-125 TLTGTVWTGSANQV
+125 TFTNKVWTGSATSV
-139 VFTMTGTNKIKTVT
+139 VFTVNATLKINTIT

-160 TEGGEGGTE
+160 TGEGGEGGEGGTE
-169 GGEGGTGEGG
+169 V
-179 TGEGGTGEGGT
+179 
-190 GEGGT
+190 
-195 EATTLWSESFAT
+195 TTLWSESFAT

-269 HCMGYG
+269 HCMGHG

-305 ASDGGNWKWTDATV
+305 ASDGGNWKWTNATV
-319 DIAKFAGKKLQFAFV
+319 DIAKFAGQKLQFAFV
-334 YTSTDAAACTWEVK
+334 YTSTEAAACNWEVK
-348 NVNITGKGSI
+348 DVVITGKGSI

-363 VVPEYNSLTELKAAV
+363 TVPEYNSIAALKAAA

-394 TAVAQKGTNYS
+394 TAVVQKGTNYS
-405 VYVND
+405 VYVSD
-410 GTEAFLFYGTGVPN
+410 GTEAFLFYGTGTPN
-424 CKKGDKISGSLTGE
+424 CKAGDKISGSLTGE
-438 LKNYYGTYEL
+438 IVNFYGTDEL
-448 QAISSYETVTVSSS
+448 QAITSYETVTVASS
-462 DNEVVPVAKTIAELI
+462 DNEVVPVVKTVEELLN
-477 SGTATYADQSLLVK
+477 GAATYADQSILVK
-491 LTDVR
+491 LVDVR
-496 FGAAALTSSAVS
+496 FTANALTSKAVGMS
-508 MAQEDEVSGDDV
+508 QSDADEVNEST
-520 VMNLYDS
+520 MNLYDS
-527 FGTVTSYVFNTEWP
+527 FGVLTNYTFNTEFP

-549 YRNGAPVIYPL
+549 YRSGAPVIYPL
-560 SEDDITIKSTLKDP
+560 SEEDITIKSTLKDP
-574 ELSWMAKSEE
+574 ELAWTVPTE
-584 VVYREGQTTFVMNKA
+584 VVFYKEGTEIPVVTEA
-599 KSKSDAAITYESSN
+599 TSKSDAAITYESSN
-613 TDAATID
+613 TNVATID
-620 ATGNITVV
+620 AEGKITVV
-628 GPGITTLTASV
+628 GIGITTLKASV
-639 ARTAT
+639 ARTST
-644 YLEDVATATLYV
+644 YLEDEATATLYV

-696 SNTSTGAYSKI
+696 SDTNTGAYSKI

-728 VQLPTGAV
+728 VQLPKGAV
-736 RTALNL
+736 RDALNL
-742 KDNPSN
+742 KDNPVN

-759 VKYCGVAGL
+759 MKYCGVPGL
-768 KNVKDYSFNGT
+768 KNVKDYSFNGV
-779 PVTSVGN
+779 PVTSVGS

>member
-1 MKKTLL
+1 MKCSK
-7 LMWAFVMSIVAG
+7 FV
-19 FAQTA
+19 
-24 TFDFTNPTGLT
+24 L
-35 PSVTPDAVKS
+35 SVTD
-45 TTGVDVT
+45 
-52 GKVFTDGDV
+52 
-61 AFVAT
+61 
-66 KGTNGARVWTAEVK
+66 
-80 TETETTYAYDL
+80 
-91 RVYKNGGTIT
+91 
-101 ITAPS
+101 
-106 PITKIDFGSSTVL
+106 
-119 ATVKVG
+119 G
-125 TLTGTVWTGSANQV
+125 TLTSTTWTGAANTI
-139 VFTMTGTNKIKTVT
+139 VFTANSRSDIASIT

-160 TEGGEGGTE
+160 TGEGGGEE
-169 GGEGGTGEGG
+169 GGGSEGGSE
-179 TGEGGTGEGGT
+179 
-190 GEGGT
+190 

-216 KVLPSALTYVWSYDT
+216 KVLTSALTYVWSYDT
-231 RGYAKASAYKS
+231 RGYAKASAYKDV
-242 ANYAAE
+242 NYAAE

-269 HCMGYG
+269 HCMGFG

-305 ASDGGNWKWTDATV
+305 DGSKNWQWTDATV

-363 VVPEYNSLTELKAAV
+363 CVPEYNSIAELKAAA

-394 TAVAQKGTNYS
+394 TAVVQKGTNYS
-405 VYVND
+405 VYVSD
-410 GTEAFLFYGTGVPN
+410 GTEAFLFYGTGTPN
-424 CKKGDKISGSLTGE
+424 CKAGDKISGSLTGE
-438 LKNYYGTYEL
+438 IVDFYGTDEL
-448 QAISSYETVTVSSS
+448 KAITSYETVTVTSS
-462 DNEVVPVAKTIAELI
+462 DNEVVPVVKTVEELV
-477 SGTATYADQSLLVK
+477 SGVATYADQSILVK
-491 LTDVR
+491 LVDVR
-496 FGAAALTSSAVS
+496 FAANALTSRAVP
-508 MAQEDEVSGDDV
+508 MTQTDADEVNEFT
-520 VMNLYDS
+520 MNLYDS
-527 FGTVTSYVFNTEWP
+527 FGVLASYTFNTEFP

-661 GEIGN
+661 GVISN
-666 PYLTVDAICLNDGIT
+666 PYLTVDAISLNDGIA
-681 KDDYVWVKATIMGII
+681 KDDYVWVKGTIMGII

-707 EDLTEIVAT
+707 EDLTEDKIVAT

-728 VQLPTGAV
+728 VKLPAGDI

-742 KDNPSN
+742 KDNPAN
-748 QGKEVWLLGQM
+748 QGKEVWLLGKM
-759 VKYCGVAGL
+759 AKYCGVAGL
-768 KNVKDYSFNGT
+768 KEVMDYSFNGT
-779 PVTSVGN
+779 PVTSVGS

>member
-35 PSVTPDAVKS
+35 PSITPSENAS
-45 TTGVDVT
+45 TGVNVEDRT
-52 GKVFTDGDV
+52 FTNNNVSISWATIDGR
-61 AFVAT
+61 T
-66 KGTNGARVWTAEVK
+66 TNGTKVWTGTK
-80 TETETTYAYDL
+80 SIDL
-91 RVYKNGGTIT
+91 RVYKNQTMT
-101 ITAPS
+101 ITAPKA
-106 PITKIDFGSSTVL
+106 ITSITFTGSDVRDASMSVSE
-119 ATVKVG
+119 G
-125 TLTGTVWTGSANQV
+125 TFTNKVWTGSATSV
-139 VFTMTGTNKIKTVT
+139 VFTVNATLKINTIT

-160 TEGGEGGTE
+160 TGEGGEGGEGGTE
-169 GGEGGTGEGG
+169 V
-179 TGEGGTGEGGT
+179 
-190 GEGGT
+190 
-195 EATTLWSESFAT
+195 TTLWSESFAT

-231 RGYAKASAYKS
+231 RGYAKASAYKTPT
-242 ANYAAE
+242 NYAAE

-269 HCMGYG
+269 HCMGHG

-305 ASDGGNWKWTDATV
+305 ASDGGNWKWTNATV
-319 DIAKFAGKKLQFAFV
+319 DIAKFAGQKLQFAFV
-334 YTSTDAAACTWEVK
+334 YTSTEAAACNWEVK
-348 NVNITGKGSI
+348 DVVITGKGSI

-363 VVPEYNSLTELKAAV
+363 TVPEYNSIAALKAAA

-394 TAVAQKGTNYS
+394 TAVVQKGTNYS
-405 VYVND
+405 VYVSD
-410 GTEAFLFYGTGVPN
+410 GTEAFLFYGTGTPN
-424 CKKGDKISGSLTGE
+424 CKAGDKISGSLTGE
-438 LKNYYGTYEL
+438 IVNFYGTDEL
-448 QAISSYETVTVSSS
+448 QAITSYETVTVASS
-462 DNEVVPVAKTIAELI
+462 DNEVVPVVKTVEELLN
-477 SGTATYADQSLLVK
+477 GAATYADQSILVK
-491 LTDVR
+491 LVDVR
-496 FGAAALTSSAVS
+496 FTANALTSKAVGMS
-508 MAQEDEVSGDDV
+508 QSDADEVNEST
-520 VMNLYDS
+520 MNLYDS
-527 FGTVTSYVFNTEWP
+527 FGVLTNYTFNTEFP

-549 YRNGAPVIYPL
+549 YRSGAPVIYPL
-560 SEDDITIKSTLKDP
+560 SEEDITIKSTLKDP
-574 ELSWMAKSEE
+574 ELAWTVPTE
-584 VVYREGQTTFVMNKA
+584 VVFYKEGTEIPVVTEA
-599 KSKSDAAITYESSN
+599 TSKSDAAITYESSN
-613 TDAATID
+613 TNVATID
-620 ATGNITVV
+620 AEGKITVV
-628 GPGITTLTASV
+628 GIGITTLKASV
-639 ARTAT
+639 ARTST
-644 YLEDVATATLYV
+644 YLEDEATATLYV

-696 SNTSTGAYSKI
+696 SDTNTGAYSKI

-728 VQLPTGAV
+728 VQLPKGAV
-736 RTALNL
+736 RDALNL
-742 KDNPSN
+742 KDNPGN

-759 VKYCGVAGL
+759 MKYCGVPGL
-768 KNVKDYSFNGT
+768 KNVKDYSFNGV
-779 PVTSVGN
+779 PVTSVGS

>member
-35 PSVTPDAVKS
+35 PSITPSEGASKGVNVEDRTFTNNNVSISWATIDG
-45 TTGVDVT
+45 TT
-52 GKVFTDGDV
+52 
-61 AFVAT
+61 
-66 KGTNGARVWTAEVK
+66 TNGTKVWTGTK
-80 TETETTYAYDL
+80 SIDL
-91 RVYKNGGTIT
+91 RVYKNQTMT
-101 ITAPS
+101 ITAPKA
-106 PITKIDFGSSTVL
+106 ITSITFTGSD
-119 ATVKVG
+119 VKDASMSVSEG
-125 TLTGTVWTGSANQV
+125 TFTNKVWTGSATSV
-139 VFTMTGTNKIKTVT
+139 VFTVTATLKINTIT

-160 TEGGEGGTE
+160 TEV
-169 GGEGGTGEGG
+169 
-179 TGEGGTGEGGT
+179 
-190 GEGGT
+190 
-195 EATTLWSESFAT
+195 TTLWSESFAT

-269 HCMGYG
+269 HCMGHG

-305 ASDGGNWKWTDATV
+305 ASDGGNWKWTNATV
-319 DIAKFAGKKLQFAFV
+319 DIAKFAGQKLQFAFV
-334 YTSTDAAACTWEVK
+334 YTSTEAAACNWEVK
-348 NVNITGKGSI
+348 DVVITGKGSI

-363 VVPEYNSLTELKAAV
+363 TVPEYNSIAALKAAA

-394 TAVAQKGTNYS
+394 TAVVQKGTNYS
-405 VYVND
+405 VYVSD
-410 GTEAFLFYGTGVPN
+410 GTEAFLFYGTGTPN
-424 CKKGDKISGSLTGE
+424 CKAGDKISGSLTGE
-438 LKNYYGTYEL
+438 IVNFYGTDEL
-448 QAISSYETVTVSSS
+448 QAITSYETVTVASS
-462 DNEVVPVAKTIAELI
+462 DNEVVPVVKTVEELLN
-477 SGTATYADQSLLVK
+477 GAATYADQSILVK
-491 LTDVR
+491 LVDVR
-496 FGAAALTSSAVS
+496 FTANALTSKAVGMS
-508 MAQEDEVSGDDV
+508 QSDADEVNEST
-520 VMNLYDS
+520 MNLYDS
-527 FGTVTSYVFNTEWP
+527 FGVLTNYTFNTEFP

-549 YRNGAPVIYPL
+549 YRDGAPVLYPL
-560 SEDDITIKSTLKDP
+560 SEEDITIKSTLKDA
-574 ELSWMAKSEE
+574 ELSWTVPTE
-584 VVYREGQTTFVMNKA
+584 VVFYKEGTEIPVVTEA
-599 KSKSDAAITYESSN
+599 TSKSDAAITYESSN
-613 TDAATID
+613 TNVATID
-620 ATGNITVV
+620 AEGKITVV
-628 GPGITTLTASV
+628 GIGITTLKASV
-639 ARTAT
+639 ARTST
-644 YLEDVATATLYV
+644 YLEDEATATLYV

-696 SNTSTGAYSKI
+696 SDTNTGAYSKI

-728 VQLPTGAV
+728 VQLPKGAV
-736 RTALNL
+736 RDALNL
-742 KDNPSN
+742 KDNPVN

-759 VKYCGVAGL
+759 MKYCGVPGL
-768 KNVKDYSFNGT
+768 KNVKDYSFNGV
-779 PVTSVGN
+779 PVTSVGS